1 MTFYLDHEYGFP
13 AEALT
18 WTGREKL
25 TPNYKDINVDIT
37 YDDVQHDFAKV
48 LARWIKEYENLYS
61 FANLQNSLLWREKLT
76 TRDAFLSFIQMT
88 ESLYDSLPEYL
99 WMPKKEYER
108 AIGAVKL
115 AINRLEI
122 PQEVKSNMHNGLIA
136 SYKKNLSYKLDLLVD
151 EELFS
156 AIDLPMSR
164 ENFITKTKTTRNYHT
179 HLDKR
184 YANNIFDDSQL
195 YNASRILFDLIRFQ
209 LLLKLGVSKD
219 LLIDKLRHRYR
230 YENFDNLSKVI
241 DIK

>member
-1 MTFYLDHEYGFP
+1 
-13 AEALT
+13 
-18 WTGREKL
+18 
-25 TPNYKDINVDIT
+25 
-37 YDDVQHDFAKV
+37 
-48 LARWIKEYENLYS
+48 
-61 FANLQNSLLWREKLT
+61 
-76 TRDAFLSFIQMT
+76 
-88 ESLYDSLPEYL
+88 
-99 WMPKKEYER
+99 MPKKEYER

-230 YENFDNLSKVI
+230 YENFDNLSKE
-241 DIK
+241 